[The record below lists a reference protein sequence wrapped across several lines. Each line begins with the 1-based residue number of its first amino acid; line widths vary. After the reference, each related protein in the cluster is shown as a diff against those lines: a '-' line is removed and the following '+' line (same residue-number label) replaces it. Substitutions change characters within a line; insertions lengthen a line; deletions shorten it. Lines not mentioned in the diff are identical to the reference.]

1 MVEKRGDGSRASF
14 SIYMERFSRELCLG
28 EVGLGSLERRM
39 NVFEMEGEG
48 CSAKGQHSCYEGK

>member
-28 EVGLGSLERRM
+28 GVGLGSLGRRM

-48 CSAKGQHSCYEGK
+48 CSAKEQVS